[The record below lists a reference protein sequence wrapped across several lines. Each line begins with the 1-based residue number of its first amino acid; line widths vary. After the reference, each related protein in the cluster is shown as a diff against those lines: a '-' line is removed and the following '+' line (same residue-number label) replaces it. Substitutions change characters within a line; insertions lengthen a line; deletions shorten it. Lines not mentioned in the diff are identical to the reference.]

1 MRKVG
6 GGEVAASG
14 VYLRRLQKTAD
25 ESRRVWLWSPKPS
38 PGGRTVSGMPM
49 IPPIGADVAKCASVK
64 GAQNWNGA
72 TETDILPSEDCWTVK
87 LTSFE
92 AFVSPTVTDM
102 EPLHFSVR
110 LSSLVDVVT
119 IFWPRR
125 YNGCTA
131 SELAPFDF
139 AIVELFAAYLPSAL
153 LWSSETVW
161 STAFRASKES
171 HSGLASQPPRRIRQG
186 KLQRTI
192 GRFRKYGIEV
202 RHAPRG

>member
-92 AFVSPTVTDM
+92 AFVSPTITEIEPRSPTCLGVVEPHRATDSKKRCSKWLARW
-102 EPLHFSVR
+102 PL
-110 LSSLVDVVT
+110 
-119 IFWPRR
+119 
-125 YNGCTA
+125 
-131 SELAPFDF
+131 
-139 AIVELFAAYLPSAL
+139 
-153 LWSSETVW
+153 
-161 STAFRASKES
+161 
-171 HSGLASQPPRRIRQG
+171 
-186 KLQRTI
+186 
-192 GRFRKYGIEV
+192 
-202 RHAPRG
+202 